1 MPRQTAQIFACGTGH
16 TPDRAVA
23 FRVLSGPGVPRC
35 KTGNDRQ
42 PFRGV
47 SNFLAPRR
55 QSRRSWIWGCG
66 AAEGIGS
73 ETSSHGPT
81 FPMALVARSS
91 RHATGDRWQ
100 RPAGAIAKAKLTE
113 LDMGLRCGRRYMV
126 GNFQPWLCIPIALP
140 TRSWTHNTTGSGWQH
155 PVRDH
160 RKSEAGGVG
169 SGAVALQKVYRWK
182 TSGHSPAF
190 PVALSARSSRR
201 ATGNGRRC
209 PEVGHRRK

>member
-35 KTGNDRQ
+35 KTGNGRQ

-126 GNFQPWLCIPIALP
+126 GNFQPWLCIP
-140 TRSWTHNTTGSGWQH
+140 RSVVCTFFAPCNRQRASMSRG
-155 PVRDH
+155 
-160 RKSEAGGVG
+160 
-169 SGAVALQKVYRWK
+169 
-182 TSGHSPAF
+182 
-190 PVALSARSSRR
+190 RSSPKVKPASGRSER
-201 ATGNGRRC
+201 EIRVLAAGRPGRRSRSPC
-209 PEVGHRRK
+209 SRGRACSQPQER